1 MLWPILH
8 LRQQEHSLEK
18 LKDSGGTGSDRP
30 GKMASFNIRVGK
42 IAFTLVC
49 LSVIKV
55 LANITLTV
63 IPSSNVEVNQVVILQ
78 CIVLNKNPDGP
89 RVVYFGESQA
99 NPICLLDSYNGTC
112 KNFPSSCSF
121 LYNATCLNK
130 SEFNVQV
137 AVPRKWNGMNMT
149 CSTLNPADGISNAVI
164 LIVKVPVAFV
174 TMNLTT
180 TNVIAGQEIDISCT
194 TSFCDPPANITWF
207 TSSVDGTNQYKYTN
221 DRNGEGLVST
231 KSSLQIIA
239 TAKDNG
245 MMVYCSASNIPSR
258 SVNSTVQILTVSYK
272 PAVELITP
280 TPYNVKEGHEATMEC
295 RMTAANPNTSIIWKW
310 FKTTSQNEMLSD
322 EPYLIIP
329 NITRGRSGPYNCTA
343 SNSVG
348 TSDAVTISLDVHYK
362 PDVVLKTPNPYNVK
376 EGQKAT
382 MECKMTAA
390 NPNTSIIW
398 KWFETTSLNKLSDG
412 PYLMIPNIT
421 RDRSGPYSC
430 TASNSVG
437 TSDVVTIN
445 LDVQYKPD
453 VEART
458 PSIYKVIERETA
470 NLECA
475 VTAANPNRTI
485 TWKWIKTD
493 MSNDVLNNLSIYTIN
508 RISRSASGLYNCTA
522 INSVGES
529 DAASIS
535 IDVQFKP
542 EIADKT
548 GKIVNENAEILLSR
562 EIVSNPLSNVSWF
575 NGSILLRS
583 QSSVK
588 TATYSK
594 KNAACTDTTNFT
606 LIANNGVGG
615 NVTAFV
621 ELIVNCKPQLYAN
634 KITLG
639 VTDTTGIEFSTTVIA
654 YPEPWY
660 ELENENGTRNTK
672 IMSRITSKAVN
683 IFTINFNQS
692 VVNKEDYGTYYL
704 RIGNIFGNRTIF
716 VNVLP
721 QRKPTE
727 PKIIQVNCE
736 ERRAIVK
743 WKSSFNGG
751 DSQSF
756 NAFALGSQRVQSE
769 SVNVTDNGEN
779 KIHSTYVNNLQPA
792 VTYVF
797 YVSAKNRHGSSL
809 STNISCT
816 TFQESSNNLPLIAGG
831 AAAGGIA
838 LATIVIFIVM
848 FIRIYKKHEK
858 RADKSQR
865 FENEVAE
872 KEADDDGMKDNILYV
887 SAGPK
892 EDEKPEAAVYAAVN
906 KKAPESNNNANMYAE
921 VNKGGH
927 LIAEGA
933 LYSDVKPKRGLF
945 KKDVGRKRD
954 GNPKQ
959 KKGKKQKS
967 KQDVADV
974 YENSEDIAMSSK
986 SDNVYS
992 NTGQKVQN
1000 KEERG
1005 YKNKDGLLYVEVQF
1019 DTKNEKGNQ
1028 SIHGEDEKT
1037 DYATVEFPMA
1047 ASTHD
1052 ESGNEK
1058 I

>member
-1 MLWPILH
+1 MLRFLFLSGILYLLIVSVYSQNVTRYENEGDSIMLKCPLTPPSRTSWRGPPNNNLFYH
-8 LRQQEHSLEK
+8 NAEPNPKIVRGERLSVMLNTTSGAYNLRITNLTIGVDDGMFICEVNTVPAQQYFFSLK
-18 LKDSGGTGSDRP
+18 
-30 GKMASFNIRVGK
+30 FNIAVHNISLMPNSNLVPIIEGK
-42 IAFTLVC
+42 KEQFKC
-49 LSVIKV
+49 
-55 LANITLTV
+55 
-63 IPSSNVEVNQVVILQ
+63 EVN
-78 CIVLNKNPDGP
+78 KNAAPD
-89 RVVYFGESQA
+89 
-99 NPICLLDSYNGTC
+99 
-112 KNFPSSCSF
+112 
-121 LYNATCLNK
+121 
-130 SEFNVQV
+130 
-137 AVPRKWNGMNMT
+137 
-149 CSTLNPADGISNAVI
+149 
-164 LIVKVPVAFV
+164 PV
-174 TMNLTT
+174 
-180 TNVIAGQEIDISCT
+180 
-194 TSFCDPPANITWF
+194 ITWYLSNQKD
-207 TSSVDGTNQYKYTN
+207 TS
-221 DRNGEGLVST
+221 
-231 KSSLQIIA
+231 IIA
-239 TAKDNG
+239 
-245 MMVYCSASNIPSR
+245 R
-258 SVNSTVQILTVSYK
+258 
-272 PAVELITP
+272 
-280 TPYNVKEGHEATMEC
+280 
-295 RMTAANPNTSIIWKW
+295 NTSIINITGNRTDN
-310 FKTTSQNEMLSD
+310 FKTLKCQATNNNNKTSKTAHTVLNVEYSPSLTDLNQQDIIEGRDLLVNCTATPGNPNTTTFYWSVGTNQVIRNASTLQVTDIQRTSSGTYVCTAENIYSNGEKGSDSQTMVVNVQYPPVVSTLAEQNIIEGSD
-322 EPYLIIP
+322 LDIACIASPGNP
-329 NITRGRSGPYNCTA
+329 NLTSFLWTKYGTVTKHTGAILQLRDIHRNSSGSYRCTA
-343 SNSVG
+343 SNIYTNGEEG
-348 TSDAVTISLDVHYK
+348 THFQLM
-362 PDVVLKTPNPYNVK
+362 VVNVLYPPLVK
-376 EGQKAT
+376 ALSNREIREGQNLNVTCEAIPG
-382 MECKMTAA
+382 
-390 NPNTSIIW
+390 NPNHSTIFWTKKSNLEFR
-398 KWFETTSLNKLSDG
+398 KNNAT
-412 PYLMIPNIT
+412 LMLPKIQRNSTGTYI
-421 RDRSGPYSC
+421 C
-430 TASNSVG
+430 TAQNDYGNEMKGNHSQSM
-437 TSDVVTIN
+437 DVN
-445 LDVQYKPD
+445 
-453 VEART
+453 
-458 PSIYKVIERETA
+458 
-470 NLECA
+470 
-475 VTAANPNRTI
+475 
-485 TWKWIKTD
+485 
-493 MSNDVLNNLSIYTIN
+493 VL
-508 RISRSASGLYNCTA
+508 
-522 INSVGES
+522 
-529 DAASIS
+529 
-535 IDVQFKP
+535 FKP
-542 EIADKT
+542 EIANKSR
-548 GKIVNENAEILLSR
+548 KIVNENAEILLSR
-562 EIVSNPLSNVSWF
+562 EIVSNPLSDVSWF
-575 NGSILLRS
+575 NGSILLRT
-583 QSSVK
+583 QLSVT
-588 TATYSK
+588 TATYNK
-594 KNAACTDTTNFT
+594 ENAACTDTANFT

-634 KITLG
+634 NITLG
-639 VTDTTGIEFSTTVIA
+639 VTDATGIEFSTTVIA

-692 VVNKEDYGTYYL
+692 FVNQEDYGTYYL
-704 RIGNIFGNRTIF
+704 RVGNIFGNRTVFI
-716 VNVLP
+716 NVIP
-721 QRKPTE
+721 QRRPTK
-727 PKIIQVNCE
+727 PKIILVDCE

-756 NAFALGSQRVQSE
+756 NAFALDNQRIQSE
-769 SVNVTDNGEN
+769 SVNVSDTGEN
-779 KIHSTYVNNLQPA
+779 EIHSTYINNLKPS

-838 LATIVIFIVM
+838 IATIVIVIVL

-887 SAGPK
+887 SAGPN
-892 EDEKPEAAVYAAVN
+892 EDEKAEAAVYAAVN

-1028 SIHGEDEKT
+1028 TIHGEDEKT